1 MKNLKTFESWG
12 GNYPPGAENDPMA
25 PWNQRDSEYVRGV
38 ELKPE
43 EIKFE
48 VVNSDYSEV
57 AVLKDKKTGDLYA
70 MTFDSTDDEFK
81 DYVQVDREYIGKDED
96 GDYEYEYD
104 WDNAEVDDEAIES
117 YASDEAKYK
126 GLGNGLSDF
135 EDGKISLM
143 DADTAKEVISLY
155 DYDVKAIEK
164 AGRQASYSY
173 KTKYQRAKDAI
184 KFLEDYI
191 KNSTN

>member
-25 PWNQRDSEYVRGV
+25 PWNQRDPEYVRGV

-143 DADTAKEVISLY
+143 DTDTAKEVISLY